1 MYVLP
6 ANRDPTYRTTENLKE
21 EKYWPHVLPNIRA
34 LPGKAGSILIWNQAI
49 WHWGSKTSARV
60 KEPRISVSIEFQSRK
75 SETLNRPLSNP
86 LQFPTFEER
95 IALIAKQI
103 LQYQHMY
110 PLDDRVKALATEIL
124 GLTGKP
130 LLDKDE
136 L

>member
-6 ANRDPTYRTTENLKE
+6 ANRDPTYTTHEDLRE
-21 EKYWPHVLPNIRA
+21 QKYWPHILPSIRA

-49 WHWGSKTSARV
+49 WHWGSKTSSRV
-60 KEPRISVSIEFQSRK
+60 TEPRISVSIEFQSRK
-75 SETLNRPLSNP
+75 SEPLNRPLCNP

-95 IALIAKQI
+95 ISLIAKQI

-110 PLDDRVKALATEIL
+110 PLDIQIKNLATEIIN
-124 GLTGKP
+124 LTAES
-130 LLDKDE
+130 LLYKDE